1 MMYMYYLVLESV
13 AKKYISVI
21 WQAQIHSILPFN
33 PYYEIF
39 ISFLTKV
46 MNILTNWDINYF
58 NETNSLESVIFLI
71 SDSQS
76 ISKIYVKK

>member
-1 MMYMYYLVLESV
+1 MIYMYYLVLESV

-21 WQAQIHSILPFN
+21 WQAPIHSILAFN

-46 MNILTNWDINYF
+46 MNREDTYTF
-58 NETNSLESVIFLI
+58 PA
-71 SDSQS
+71 
-76 ISKIYVKK
+76 

>member
-1 MMYMYYLVLESV
+1 MIYMYYLVLKSV

-46 MNILTNWDINYF
+46 MNREDSYNTFPAYF
-58 NETNSLESVIFLI
+58 DQLRH
-71 SDSQS
+71 
-76 ISKIYVKK
+76 